1 MLACLLSHT
10 HASSKGHYL
19 LPLPSGSVAKC
30 SNANMHWNQGHVLYL
45 KRGIEKN
52 SSRFASRAKQTGR
65 KERLQDVR
73 IHLHSKYKILHGK
86 HQRILKEAKL
96 PINVLKQCLGKRK
109 GYPLRSGL
117 FFLLFFF
124 LLLPFYLAEVCFW
137 WQWKFPAVSSATICM
152 KKRAIKEHISFIP
165 GNFPNPWW
173 AAGEK
178 ETLWIWVSRW
188 WRRIWWVL
196 HQCTCLHKSLFEY
209 ICIESIILSVN
220 KSFLLLK
227 ICIF

>member
-1 MLACLLSHT
+1 MKPQHVVTVGTITDNYMLACLLSHT

-124 LLLPFYLAEVCFW
+124 LAFAILFSWSLFLA
-137 WQWKFPAVSSATICM
+137 AVKTSSCVWCHHM
-152 KKRAIKEHISFIP
+152 H
-165 GNFPNPWW
+165 
-173 AAGEK
+173 EK
-178 ETLWIWVSRW
+178 EGHQRTYFFHSR
-188 WRRIWWVL
+188 
-196 HQCTCLHKSLFEY
+196 QFP
-209 ICIESIILSVN
+209 
-220 KSFLLLK
+220 
-227 ICIF
+227 